1 MAIKK
6 LTTETLRQISDRII
20 NGESQIKISKEL
32 DINNSVI
39 SKGLNK
45 YWIDNNIVVD
55 CISTNKIPTKIW
67 EEWDK
72 TTKQLRKVGAKR
84 LAKIM
89 IMEEK

>member
-55 CISTNKIPTKIW
+55 YISSNKIPTKIW

-89 IMEEK
+89 IMEGK

>member
-1 MAIKK
+1 MATKK

-55 CISTNKIPTKIW
+55 YISSNKIPTKIW

-84 LAKIM
+84 LAKII